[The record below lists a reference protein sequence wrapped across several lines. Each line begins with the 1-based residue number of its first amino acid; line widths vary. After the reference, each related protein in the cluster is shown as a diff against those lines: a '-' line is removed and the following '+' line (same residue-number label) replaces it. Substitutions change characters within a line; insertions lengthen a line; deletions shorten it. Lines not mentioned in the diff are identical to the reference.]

1 MHQEKGGVGSQP
13 SWGDL
18 QTGPVCMCVCVK
30 WECEVRGQA
39 DDSLL
44 IPLNGLGWWGK
55 AHSRAGWNEESG
67 KVGWTPAPPGG

>member
-39 DDSLL
+39 DDSLR
-44 IPLNGLGWWGK
+44 IPLNGLGGK
-55 AHSRAGWNEESG
+55 SLFQSRLERRSQVRS
-67 KVGWTPAPPGG
+67 VGVRRPPGG

>member
-39 DDSLL
+39 DDRDAESELGG
-44 IPLNGLGWWGK
+44 PMRTGLD
-55 AHSRAGWNEESG
+55 SRCSG
-67 KVGWTPAPPGG
+67 